1 MCLKKI
7 TRAGLKHATTRRDD
21 MKAVISTLAAAA
33 ILAACGGGGG
43 DGGSSSSPAV
53 NSASAEGQY
62 TGNTNTNQAVVATVL
77 ENGKYYAQYSVA
89 GNPALIAGVIVGS
102 VSSTN
107 GVLSG
112 GSGTDYNLQGAGITS
127 ATLSGTY
134 TAKTSINGT
143 VSYANGAKVTLAGN
157 YDPTY
162 DTAPTLAASQG
173 NYAGTSVTALGSDV
187 VILTA
192 DASGNITGKG
202 TNCPFTG
209 AITPHAKGNVYD
221 ITLNFSASSG
231 CAYPST
237 TATGIGLLSSSNKV
251 IHAMLQT
258 PSNAGILFVGTKP

>member
-1 MCLKKI
+1 
-7 TRAGLKHATTRRDD
+7 
-21 MKAVISTLAAAA
+21 
-33 ILAACGGGGG
+33 
-43 DGGSSSSPAV
+43 
-53 NSASAEGQY
+53 
-62 TGNTNTNQAVVATVL
+62 
-77 ENGKYYAQYSVA
+77 
-89 GNPALIAGVIVGS
+89 
-102 VSSTN
+102 
-107 GVLSG
+107 LSG

-134 TAKTSINGT
+134 TAKSSISGT
-143 VSYANGAKVTLAGN
+143 VTYSNGAKVTLSGN
-157 YDPTY
+157 YDATY
-162 DTAPTLAASQG
+162 DTTPTLATSQG

-209 AITPHAKGNVYD
+209 VIKPHAKGNVYD
-221 ITLNFSASSG
+221 ISLTFSASTG

-258 PSNAGILFVGTKP
+258 PSNAGILFIGSKP

>member
-1 MCLKKI
+1 MEMKMR
-7 TRAGLKHATTRRDD
+7 TVTT
-21 MKAVISTLAAAA
+21 AIAAAV
-33 ILAACGGGGG
+33 ILAACGGGG
-43 DGGSSSSPAV
+43 SNNSTPAV
-53 NSASAEGQY
+53 SAASAEGQY

-77 ENGKYYAQYSVA
+77 DSGKYYAQYSAA
-89 GNPALIAGVIVGS
+89 GNPAVIAGVVVGT

-107 GVLSG
+107 GTLSG
-112 GSGTDYNLQGAGITS
+112 GGGTDYNLQGAGVTS

-134 TAKTSINGT
+134 TAKASINGT
-143 VSYANGAKVTLAGN
+143 VTYSNGAKVTLSGS
-157 YDPTY
+157 YDSTY
-162 DTAPTLAASQG
+162 DATPALATAQG

-209 AITPHAKGNVYD
+209 VIKPHARGNVYD
-221 ITLNFSASSG
+221 ISLTFSTSAG
-231 CAYPST
+231 CAYPGT
-237 TATGIGLLSSSNKV
+237 TATGIGLLSSSNKA